1 MGADDIWSHGVEKPL
16 GVINKIPTQK
26 YELMGATGQH
36 IKIDCGGYDVVLFN
50 VPQLVEKLE
59 KGEKYNLEVVGEFDV
74 DKSYNIGRLQFIAK
88 DYELQPYEAPTIW
101 EYAF

>member
-1 MGADDIWSHGVEKPL
+1 
-16 GVINKIPTQK
+16 
-26 YELMGATGQH
+26 MGATGQH

-88 DYELQPYEAPTIW
+88 DYELQPYEAPNYLGIRILIW
-101 EYAF
+101 ENLKNWLITKLLER